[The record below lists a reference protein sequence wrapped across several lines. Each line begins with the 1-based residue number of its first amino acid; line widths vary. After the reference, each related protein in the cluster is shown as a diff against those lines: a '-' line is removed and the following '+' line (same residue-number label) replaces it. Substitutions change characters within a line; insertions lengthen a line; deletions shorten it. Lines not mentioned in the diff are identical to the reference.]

1 MLPSSLRFVWRLL
14 ATGFA
19 FALIFGGGA
28 VGAVTVLPLLASLRL
43 TGHGGSR
50 EAQYAI
56 HRFFRFYIALLRWL
70 GLIDLEIVGASEFA
84 KMRGRLVIANHPT
97 LLDVVLLMSLMPRTQ
112 CIVKSDLWNNRY
124 LGGLVRI
131 AGYIP
136 NNLEPEALLAACR
149 ESIEHGDNLIIFP
162 EGTRTRPG
170 ELPHFHRG
178 FANIALLTAAP
189 IQLITITCVP
199 LTLTKGEPWWR
210 IPAERPRFRVMVG
223 ENLDTRHL
231 LQERGRALAARALV
245 RHIESYYG
253 QQLATG

>member
-1 MLPSSLRFVWRLL
+1 MRPNAPAFIWRLM

-28 VGAVTVLPLLASLRL
+28 IGAVTVLPLLASLRL
-43 TGHGGSR
+43 TGRGGSR

-56 HRFFRFYIALLRWL
+56 HLFFRFYVALLRWL
-70 GLIDLEIVGASEFA
+70 GLIHLEIVGAFELA
-84 KMRGRLVIANHPT
+84 EMRGRLVIANHPT
-97 LLDVVLLMSLMPRTQ
+97 LLDVVLLMSRMPRAQ
-112 CIVKSDLWNNRY
+112 CIVKADLWNNRY

-149 ESIEHGDNLIIFP
+149 QSIDQGDNLIIFP

-170 ELPHFHRG
+170 EQPHFQRG

-223 ENLDTRHL
+223 ENLDTRYL

-245 RHIESYYG
+245 RYIESYYG
-253 QQLATG
+253 EQLATG